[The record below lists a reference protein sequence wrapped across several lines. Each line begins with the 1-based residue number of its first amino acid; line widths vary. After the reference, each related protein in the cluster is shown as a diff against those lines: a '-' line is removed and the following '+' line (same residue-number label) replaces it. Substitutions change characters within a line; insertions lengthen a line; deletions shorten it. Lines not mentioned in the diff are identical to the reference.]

1 MPPRSRAIGAA
12 LRTTVPAPLRKPAEP
27 GETERMQET
36 LVDIRAAEL
45 ETREDLARYG
55 DLLFARDY
63 WDRIRGDA
71 FAPPRASIDPADI
84 VTVLP
89 RVMLVDVSTDGP
101 DGGLSFRYRLCG
113 TGICDTHKYD
123 LTHRTPNDLLPPA
136 YGRLIES
143 HYRDAIARRAPI
155 AHVIALQT
163 DSKSRS
169 YARLILPL
177 SGDGET
183 VTMLMLVDSEK
194 QNALQEFLEVIEA
207 LGDRT

>member
-1 MPPRSRAIGAA
+1 
-12 LRTTVPAPLRKPAEP
+12 
-27 GETERMQET
+27 MQET

-45 ETREDLARYG
+45 ETRDDLARYG

-63 WDRIRGDA
+63 WDRVRGDA

-84 VTVLP
+84 VTILP
-89 RVMLVDVSTDGP
+89 RVMLADVGEAGP
-101 DGGLSFRYRLCG
+101 DGERAFRYRLCG
-113 TGICDTHKYD
+113 TGICDAHGYD
-123 LTHRTPNDLLPPA
+123 LTHWTPKDLLPPA
-136 YGRLIES
+136 YGRLVES
-143 HYRDAIARRAPI
+143 HYRDALARRGPI

-163 DSKSRS
+163 NSKSRS

-177 SGDGET
+177 SEDGEA